1 MGQQVSVET
10 LTTRDTDKTSLYW
23 CSFEPYP
30 HKVGKR
36 KLTYIGV
43 LNGEGPRKGE
53 KCIVKA
59 FRNGCGTYEDWL
71 AERERSHH
79 SNLIAKRFHKEMEMQ
94 GKTVKMHFTIPLM
107 VEIDEVSNYMCV
119 SFIIGKPHKKMRE
132 LEVVSLEPYYE
143 NDFKVFKSDKMRS
156 FETTLC
162 EAFTHFSWYSSNG
175 ELIVTNLKG
184 VRNMNQY
191 EFTVPIIHSKN
202 RNFGATDYG
211 SKGIKDFFREHQ
223 CNEICNTWPRPD
235 RISFNMEDSEKSTL
249 ERFQIH
255 PQESIKP
262 KFGYSNNIWN
272 PELHRFYI
280 QNINNEETVHCQK
293 ENSCFCEYF
302 RLPCQH
308 IMSHTAAF
316 IYNKNQSK
324 DEMGH
329 FL

>member
-1 MGQQVSVET
+1 
-10 LTTRDTDKTSLYW
+10 
-23 CSFEPYP
+23 
-30 HKVGKR
+30 
-36 KLTYIGV
+36 
-43 LNGEGPRKGE
+43 
-53 KCIVKA
+53 
-59 FRNGCGTYEDWL
+59 
-71 AERERSHH
+71 
-79 SNLIAKRFHKEMEMQ
+79 
-94 GKTVKMHFTIPLM
+94 
-107 VEIDEVSNYMCV
+107 
-119 SFIIGKPHKKMRE
+119 
-132 LEVVSLEPYYE
+132 
-143 NDFKVFKSDKMRS
+143 
-156 FETTLC
+156 
-162 EAFTHFSWYSSNG
+162 
-175 ELIVTNLKG
+175 
-184 VRNMNQY
+184 MNQY
-191 EFTVPIIHSKN
+191 EFTVPIIHSKD

-235 RISFNMEDSEKSTL
+235 RISFNMEGSEKSTL

-280 QNINNEETVHCQK
+280 QNINNDETVHCQK

>member
-36 KLTYIGV
+36 KLTYLGV

-59 FRNGCGTYEDWL
+59 FRNGFGTYEDWL

-79 SNLIAKRFHKEMEMQ
+79 ANQIAKRFHKEMEMQ
-94 GKTVKMHFTIPLM
+94 GKTIKMNFTVPLM
-107 VEIDEVSNYMCV
+107 VEIDEVSNFMCV
-119 SFIIGKPHKKMRE
+119 SFLVGKPQKKMKE

-162 EAFTHFSWYSSNG
+162 EAFSHFSWYHSNG
-175 ELIVTNLKG
+175 EIIVTNLKG

-191 EFTVPIIHSKN
+191 NFTVPIIHSKD
-202 RNFGATDYG
+202 RNYGATDNG

-223 CNEICNTWPRPD
+223 CNEICHNWARSD
-235 RISFNMEDSEKSTL
+235 RISFNSNDSDKGTL

-272 PELHRFYI
+272 HDLHRFYI
-280 QNINNEETVHCQK
+280 QNFNKDETVHCQK
-293 ENSCFCEYF
+293 EKSCFCDF
-302 RLPCQH
+302 FQLPCQH
-308 IMSHTAAF
+308 ILSHSGAF
-316 IYNKNQSK
+316 IYNKNQPS
-324 DEMGH
+324 DEMGN